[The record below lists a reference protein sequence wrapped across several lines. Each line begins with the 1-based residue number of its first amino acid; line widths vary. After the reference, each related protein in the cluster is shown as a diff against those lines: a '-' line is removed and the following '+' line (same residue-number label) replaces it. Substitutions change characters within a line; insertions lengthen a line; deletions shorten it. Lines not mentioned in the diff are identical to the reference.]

1 VEIILWIITLQTA
14 TVMMKTSCLNGM
26 DTENSFHRLIR
37 RGETQVMFIL
47 KLQTTAA
54 EKKRTQFRIKKKIQH
69 ITSFYFLANHS
80 RRELS
85 RNEKN
90 VYAHSGIKA
99 VLLRLCGSVL
109 R

>member
-1 VEIILWIITLQTA
+1 MDHHSPDRNSYDENIMSKWNGYGEFISQADPTGGNPSNVYF
-14 TVMMKTSCLNGM
+14 KTSN
-26 DTENSFHRLIR
+26 NRSR
-37 RGETQVMFIL
+37 
-47 KLQTTAA
+47 
-54 EKKRTQFRIKKKIQH
+54 KKRTQFRIKKKIQH